1 MKRRLWLILALTDL
15 VRLATDTAARTQ
27 FQSMTSML
35 SKTFSQTNWFY
46 EYNKSNSLNDLSM
59 IIKASPVVSIG
70 VELLSNDSAS
80 PWEAHNAY
88 WAI

>member
-1 MKRRLWLILALTDL
+1 MKRRLWLILSLTDL
-15 VRLATDTAARTQ
+15 VRLTTDTAARTQ

-35 SKTFSQTNWFY
+35 SNTFSQTNWFY
-46 EYNKSNSLNDLSM
+46 EYNKSNSLNDLSI

-80 PWEAHNAY
+80 P
-88 WAI
+88 